1 MRVTKNLNKIVKGAC
16 DISLG
21 ISIVVAI
28 GIGVAIGL
36 GLRHLTGSLLLL
48 CLGIAIGIAAA
59 FLNVYRACKALNSSL
74 KELENDPK
82 YKADP
87 KNFDDDDE
95 LDERD

>member
-48 CLGIAIGIAAA
+48 QLLEVIEGFGKG
-59 FLNVYRACKALNSSL
+59 LSL
-74 KELENDPK
+74 DLCAGKQSE
-82 YKADP
+82 
-87 KNFDDDDE
+87 
-95 LDERD
+95 

>member
-48 CLGIAIGIAAA
+48 WLGIAIGIAAA

-74 KELENDPK
+74 KELED
-82 YKADP
+82 DP

-95 LDERD
+95 WDERD

>member
-28 GIGVAIGL
+28 GL

-48 CLGIAIGIAAA
+48 WFGIAIGIAAA

-74 KELENDPK
+74 KELEDDPK
-82 YKADP
+82 YKVDP
-87 KNFDDDDE
+87 NNFDDDDE
-95 LDERD
+95 WDEQD

>member
-1 MRVTKNLNKIVKGAC
+1 M
-16 DISLG
+16 DWF
-21 ISIVVAI
+21 
-28 GIGVAIGL
+28 
-36 GLRHLTGSLLLL
+36 
-48 CLGIAIGIAAA
+48 GIAIGIAAA

-95 LDERD
+95 WDERD